1 MIRTLQYSL
10 ALLGAFALTGCS
22 TQGVGYPGYV
32 YQPIPGQGQ
41 YVRPA
46 YLNAQPVPR
55 LPPVDACRSQLY
67 LGLVG
72 RHEGAIFI
80 PGLPGRKRV
89 IKPAFQEYENDMFVD
104 GIDPRPPLIEVHDYL
119 PDQVLYAPS
128 INTIEDF
135 TGLGPIDEGRL
146 TIELDVEGYV
156 QEVRC
161 A

>member
-1 MIRTLQYSL
+1 MIRTLQYGL
-10 ALLGAFALTGCS
+10 VLMGAVVLTGCS
-22 TQGVGYPGYV
+22 SQGAGYPGYV
-32 YQPIPGQGQ
+32 YQSIPGQGQ

-46 YLNAQPVPR
+46 YLNAQPIPR

-89 IKPAFQEYENDMFVD
+89 IKPAFQEFENDMFVE
-104 GIDPRPPLIEVHDYL
+104 GIDPLPPLIEVHDYL
-119 PDQVLYAPS
+119 PDQILYAPS
-128 INTIEDF
+128 INTIDDF
-135 TGLGPIDEGRL
+135 TMLGPIDEDRL